1 MNCVVLLMLSSAL
14 PLLSRT
20 LGMWSKDHLFTYTSV
35 LWEDNSLKH
44 GICISMVWS
53 STVLYPFLLFSVT
66 IILGITKFNLL
77 GHFSSLEW
85 QHSFWL
91 LFAYNVLFLAIT
103 SVILC
108 RRVTRSIVREA
119 SLLLGSRLV
128 CRTSTKKRE
137 WLGFISY
144 LICLLQILL
153 YCGTVLLCVFNI
165 YSLCG

>member
-1 MNCVVLLMLSSAL
+1 MNCVLVLLMLSSAL
-14 PLLSRT
+14 TLLSGT
-20 LGMWSKDHLFTYTSV
+20 L
-35 LWEDNSLKH
+35 
-44 GICISMVWS
+44 
-53 STVLYPFLLFSVT
+53 LLFSVT
-66 IILGITKFNLL
+66 IILGVTKFNLL

-137 WLGFISY
+137 
-144 LICLLQILL
+144 
-153 YCGTVLLCVFNI
+153 
-165 YSLCG
+165 